1 MQEVL
6 TLRKTA
12 RVAQPRVTVRGLL
25 FGDGGPA
32 RGREGGMAFSWV
44 LATDVFGSQLTEKEA
59 GILVGFD
66 LNAFSR

>member
-1 MQEVL
+1 MPDWRL
-6 TLRKTA
+6 
-12 RVAQPRVTVRGLL
+12 RGLE
-25 FGDGGPA
+25 A
-32 RGREGGMAFSWV
+32 GMAGFSWA